1 MTTGRT
7 PLAVSTEARIHD
19 IGSAEILVGI
29 PSYNNAD
36 TVGHVVRAVSV
47 GLAKHFPGHRAV
59 LVNSDGGST
68 DETQAIVAR
77 TAIDFQH
84 LFIADQQSI
93 LHRIVT
99 PYHGI
104 PGKGSAFR
112 TIFEIARR
120 LKARACAV
128 VDADLR
134 SISPEWIE
142 LLLRPILEEGYDYV
156 APYYLRHKYDG
167 TITNS
172 LAYPLTRALYGQ
184 RIRQPIGG
192 EFGFSGA
199 LAAHYLDQHVWESEV
214 ARFGIDIW
222 MTTEAIAS
230 GARVCQSFLGAKIHN
245 PKDPASELSA
255 MLMQVMGAL
264 FALMEQHECLWSRR
278 EGSQPVPLFGFP
290 TEVGVEPVH
299 VNVELMVSHF
309 RQGLT
314 DLEPIWRQIL
324 ADDTFTQLRHLHG
337 TSGTDCRMPD
347 ELWVQIVYDAAT
359 AYRKRI
365 MPCDHLLK
373 ALTPLYLGRTA
384 SFAHATQGLTST
396 EAEQKIEALCQMFER
411 MKPYL
416 LEHWQP
422 PALQPALPALLHH
435 AAAGAGG
442 DHE

>member
-1 MTTGRT
+1 MITNLT
-7 PLAVSTEARIHD
+7 PLTPPTEARIQE
-19 IGSAEILVGI
+19 IGSAEVLVGI

-36 TVGHVVRAVSV
+36 TVAHVVRAVSV
-47 GLAKHFPGHRAV
+47 GLAKHFPGRRAV
-59 LVNSDGGST
+59 LVNSDGGSSDQT
-68 DETQAIVAR
+68 PAIVAR
-77 TAIDFQH
+77 TAIDFEH

-120 LKARACAV
+120 LNARACAV

-172 LAYPLTRALYGQ
+172 LAYPLTRALYG
-184 RIRQPIGG
+184 RRVRQPIGG

-230 GARVCQSFLGAKIHN
+230 GARICQSFLGAKIHN
-245 PKDPASELSA
+245 PKDPSADLSA
-255 MLMQVMGAL
+255 MLTQVMGAL
-264 FALMEQHECLWSRR
+264 FALMEKHEVLWSRL
-278 EGSQPVPLFGFP
+278 EGSQPVPLFGF
-290 TEVGVEPVH
+290 TYEVGVEPVH
-299 VNVELMVSHF
+299 VNMERMVLHY
-309 RQGLT
+309 RQGLA
-314 DLEPIWRQIL
+314 DLEPISRNS
-324 ADDTFTQLRHLHG
+324 AVSKEHPAPTVVFPTNCGFRSSTMRRLRIANE
-337 TSGTDCRMPD
+337 S
-347 ELWVQIVYDAAT
+347 YDAT
-359 AYRKRI
+359 TSSKPSL
-365 MPCDHLLK
+365 PC
-373 ALTPLYLGRTA
+373 T
-384 SFAHATQGLTST
+384 
-396 EAEQKIEALCQMFER
+396 
-411 MKPYL
+411 
-416 LEHWQP
+416 
-422 PALQPALPALLHH
+422 
-435 AAAGAGG
+435 
-442 DHE
+442 